1 MGCISS
7 KSPVVAGDRP
17 LCVEWSRAGSVSDVT
32 LYGSTR
38 TFLAPRLILTAPLGA
53 LDFSEVNVDDT
64 VEMLPKSRRALTIQ
78 EIAALARSSLHGI
91 SQVVKDHVTKPTAM
105 AQGRVAHLIE
115 WKGWCK
121 PMDTSVALESDFN
134 SYSDLSEGEQEARF
148 AAGVAE
154 QFAIAEAKL
163 RAWSSVDGDESN
175 DDSYDEDFL
184 PANEPSTQ
192 STDVPSYPPYIKD
205 LLHSQ
210 LCRHLGALRRPC
222 SERGG
227 VGSGEGEGGGGGSGE
242 PSPTAGSPDTL
253 CSSLCS
259 LDEQHPLLRD
269 LGGGGRPPPRRG
281 GGTYQ
286 QSNAAELAAKIL
298 SALHGGEELLARLQ
312 RAAQNGPGGGRGAGA
327 GGGDCGFCSL
337 GGSGR
342 GSGSCRGQDSP
353 YSASY
358 SEAYLDGDGDGDTPP
373 SCKDY
378 EGGLRQAEA
387 EAAYPPAYDPRR
399 RVSDVAS
406 SGVVSLDEEDEE
418 LDDRAEGPNNQ

>member
-7 KSPVVAGDRP
+7 KAPVVA
-17 LCVEWSRAGSVSDVT
+17 VEGSLRVDWSAASSLSD
-32 LYGSTR
+32 LALLGNTR
-38 TFLAPRLILTAPLGA
+38 TCLARRLILTAPLGA

-64 VEMLPKSRRALTIQ
+64 IEMLPKSRRALTIQ

-121 PMDTSVALESDFN
+121 PIDTPAALESDFN
-134 SYSDLSEGEQEARF
+134 SYSDLTEGEQEARF

-184 PANEPSTQ
+184 PANEPTTQ
-192 STDVPSYPPYIKD
+192 STDVPSYPPYLKD
-205 LLHSQ
+205 LIHSQ
-210 LCRHLGALRRPC
+210 LCQHLGLRGPC
-222 SERGG
+222 C
-227 VGSGEGEGGGGGSGE
+227 EGGGGGGEGGGSGE

-269 LGGGGRPPPRRG
+269 LGSHRG
-281 GGTYQ
+281 THSH
-286 QSNAAELAAKIL
+286 SNAAELAAKIL
-298 SALHGGEELLARLQ
+298 SALQGGEELLLARLQ
-312 RAAQNGPGGGRGAGA
+312 RVGQSGPGGG
-327 GGGDCGFCSL
+327 DCSFHSL
-337 GGSGR
+337 GGGGR
-342 GSGSCRGQDSP
+342 GIRPCRGQDSP
-353 YSASY
+353 CYSMSY
-358 SEAYLDGDGDGDTPP
+358 SETYLSPGEDEDSP
-373 SCKDY
+373 CKDY
-378 EGGLRQAEA
+378 GSTMCQVEA
-387 EAAYPPAYDPRR
+387 EGNAAEYPPEYDPRR

-418 LDDRAEGPNNQ
+418 DEEERAGEPNNQ